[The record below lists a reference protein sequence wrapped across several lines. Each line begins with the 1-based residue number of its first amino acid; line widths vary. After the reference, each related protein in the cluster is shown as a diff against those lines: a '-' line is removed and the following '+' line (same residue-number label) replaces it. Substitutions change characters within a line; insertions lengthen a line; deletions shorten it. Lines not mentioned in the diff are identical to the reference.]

1 MDSTC
6 GRGKNTAFELATLGA
21 PASTS
26 EWTFISVIRK
36 NSSSDTYLRTAS
48 NLEKHSKP
56 TDLAPGGLCLF
67 DPESMINALEINYP
81 MLISPIM
88 LIPEAIPFANVQ
100 QTYLQ
105 GRAQMVSRQG
115 PRLSARFAKEDSKIV
130 VKKRDFTPRTV
141 LIAPP
146 IVFQVC
152 VFAVCVFAH
161 ARARNPILSSCSH
174 VRLCSPTC
182 FASMHQTRLQSLTIT
197 HTHTDSA
204 RSKHKVCIQLLVC
217 FH

>member
-1 MDSTC
+1 VDSTC
-6 GRGKNTAFELATLGA
+6 GRGKTFDFELATLGS

-26 EWTFISVIRK
+26 EWTFISVVRK
-36 NSSSDTYLRTAS
+36 NSSSNTYLRTAS

-100 QTYLQ
+100 QAYLQ
-105 GRAQMVSRQG
+105 GRAKMVSREG
-115 PRLSARFAKEDSKIV
+115 PRVSARLAKENTKIV
-130 VKKRDFTPRTV
+130 VKKRDFSPKTV

-152 VFAVCVFAH
+152 VSAVCVFAH
-161 ARARNPILSSCSH
+161 AHAYPIIPCSH
-174 VRLCSPTC
+174 VRLCSPLSVLPQRPP
-182 FASMHQTRLQSLTIT
+182 APDST
-197 HTHTDSA
+197 H
-204 RSKHKVCIQLLVC
+204 
-217 FH
+217 